1 MAGLQVQIG
10 SDNSD
15 FERGI
20 SDVERQLQTLERRR
34 EARVRIGADVGD
46 LDRRIT
52 QTTANLTR
60 LRSALNQTSTS
71 AQNFNRSAANGSN
84 TLTQF
89 SRIAQD
95 APFGIMGIGNNLTA
109 TAEAFS
115 NLSRSAGGARAA
127 LSAVGQSLLGGGGI
141 LLAISLVTTGLT
153 IMSQKGLTVSDVFA
167 KLTGTFDEARAAVQ
181 KMNVEVA
188 KNAQGDI
195 SGMNAYVSVAK
206 DVNLS
211 MEDRLIAVKKLQD
224 EYPAYFGNL
233 TKEQILQGNVASTV
247 KEVTAALIAR
257 AKASALTERIVKLA
271 EEEEI
276 IRNKINNQILE
287 AAKSSKLT
295 NAQTAILAGNFKA
308 LAQNGGNFMDTVN
321 KVGKEANIPWLVLN
335 GTIVRVLQGFTD
347 LGSELRNNKAQQDR
361 LTGSL
366 EEQTKAQI
374 KLEAVKEKSAKVKA
388 KANIQAV
395 SQLKPA
401 QSTNDQLDKQL
412 KIMRDGLSDDLNR
425 LKTVPIVLNI
435 PIQTNLGSGSISL
448 ESIRIQKLLN
458 ELNDS
463 ASATIQGG
471 LAETFADVGNIIGSG
486 MAKGSNALEMIGSS
500 LLSTLG
506 GILMD
511 LGKMAISTG
520 IGILAIQTSLKSLN
534 PYVAIG
540 AGVALIALG
549 SAVKGSVS
557 KLGGSAS
564 AGVATGAG
572 STGSSYSSPAAAST
586 GSGGSSSFAGGT
598 VVFEISGSS
607 LIGVLNNTLD
617 GNKRLG
623 GAMGI

>member
-10 SDNSD
+10 SDTSD

-109 TAEAFS
+109 TAEAFA
-115 NLSRSAGGARAA
+115 NLSRNAGGARAA

-167 KLTGTFDEARAAVQ
+167 KLTGTFDENRAAMQ
-181 KMNVEVA
+181 KMNAEVA

-195 SGMNAYVSVAK
+195 SGMNAYVAVAK

-211 MEDRLIAVKKLQD
+211 LEDRLIAVRKLQD

-247 KEVTAALIAR
+247 KEVTKALIAR

-271 EEEEI
+271 EEEEVL
-276 IRNKINNQILE
+276 RNKINNQILE
-287 AAKSSKLT
+287 AARAAKLT
-295 NAQTAILAGNFKA
+295 VAQTAILAGNFKA
-308 LAQNGGNFMDTVN
+308 LAENGGDFLSTID
-321 KVGKEANIPWLVLN
+321 KVGKEANLPFLVIR
-335 GTIVRVLQGFTD
+335 GTLVRVLEGFRD
-347 LGSELRNNKAQQDR
+347 LGAELRNNKAQQDR

-374 KLEAVKEKSAKVKA
+374 KLEAVKEKAAK
-388 KANIQAV
+388 
-395 SQLKPA
+395 KPNVTPQVQGLPSLI
-401 QSTNDQLDKQL
+401 QSTGLDSLISLRGMLAEVARDVQGYEGVISTSLKKIPSYFDTSGQEALLKLQNFNKQL
-412 KIMRDGLSDDLNR
+412 SQ
-425 LKTVPIVLNI
+425 IVTSGT
-435 PIQTNLGSGSISL
+435 TNAISGIGEAIGSALVNG
-448 ESIRIQKLLN
+448 
-458 ELNDS
+458 
-463 ASATIQGG
+463 
-471 LAETFADVGNIIGSG
+471 GNIIDAVG
-486 MAKGSNALEMIGSS
+486 KS
-500 LLSTLG
+500 LLSTIGSL
-506 GILMD
+506 LVD
-511 LGKMAISTG
+511 LGKATIAYG
-520 IGILAIQTSLKSLN
+520 VGLLAIQTAIKN
-534 PYVAIG
+534 PYTAIAAG
-540 AGVALIALG
+540 AALVIVG
-549 SAVKGSVS
+549 SAISTAVNKTANGMPGASGTNT
-557 KLGGSAS
+557 GGN
-564 AGVATGAG
+564 
-572 STGSSYSSPAAAST
+572 YSSPAS
-586 GSGGSSSFAGGT
+586 SSSSFGSSSAGNGGGT
-598 VVFEISGSS
+598 VVFEISGTS
-607 LIGVLNNTLD
+607 LIGVLSNSLD
-617 GNKRLG
+617 RNSRLG
-623 GAMGI
+623 GALGI

>member
-10 SDNSD
+10 SDTSD

-20 SDVERQLQTLERRR
+20 SDVEKQLQTLERRR

-109 TAEAFS
+109 TAEAFV
-115 NLSRSAGGARAA
+115 NLSRSAGGAKGA

-167 KLTGTFDEARAAVQ
+167 KLTGTFDENRAAMQ
-181 KMNVEVA
+181 KMNAEVA

-195 SGMNAYVSVAK
+195 SGMNAYVAVAK

-211 MEDRLIAVKKLQD
+211 MQDRLIAVKKLQD

-233 TKEQILQGNVASTV
+233 TKEQILNGNVASTV

-257 AKASALTERIVKLA
+257 AKATALTERIVKLA
-271 EEEEI
+271 TEEEELRI
-276 IRNKINNQILE
+276 KINNQILE
-287 AAKSSKLT
+287 AARASKLT

-308 LAQNGGNFMDTVN
+308 LAENGGNFMETVN

-374 KLEAVKEKSAKVKA
+374 KLEAVKEKAKKNNVTPQVAALPSLIQPTGLDGLISLKGMLAEVAKNVQGYEGVISTSLKKIPNYFDTSGQKA
-388 KANIQAV
+388 LEKLQNF
-395 SQLKPA
+395 
-401 QSTNDQLDKQL
+401 NKQL
-412 KIMRDGLSDDLNR
+412 SQ
-425 LKTVPIVLNI
+425 IVTSGT
-435 PIQTNLGSGSISL
+435 TNAVAGIGEAIGS
-448 ESIRIQKLLN
+448 
-458 ELNDS
+458 
-463 ASATIQGG
+463 A
-471 LAETFADVGNIIGSG
+471 LANGGNIIDAVG
-486 MAKGSNALEMIGSS
+486 KS
-500 LLSTLG
+500 LLSTIGSL
-506 GILMD
+506 LVD
-511 LGKMAISTG
+511 LGKATIAYG
-520 IGILAIQTSLKSLN
+520 VGLLAIQTAIKN
-534 PYVAIG
+534 PYTAIAAG
-540 AGVALIALG
+540 AALVIVG
-549 SAVKGSVS
+549 SAISAAVNKTASGMP
-557 KLGGSAS
+557 GGN
-564 AGVATGAG
+564 AGTGG
-572 STGSSYSSPAAAST
+572 GYSSPASSSASY
-586 GSGGSSSFAGGT
+586 GGSSSSGFGSGT
-598 VVFEISGSS
+598 VVFEISGTS
-607 LIGVLNNTLD
+607 LIGVLSNSLD
-617 GNKRLG
+617 RNSRLG
-623 GAMGI
+623 GALGI